1 MKIIIYE
8 MRKSWLKISAVILL
22 IILSIL
28 DMICLSDM
36 CKRNNDRV
44 YGELGQSYYRA
55 YNKFCGEITE
65 EKISLLKK
73 ESDELAAEVA
83 DGLYSTEY
91 DPNRYTGYI
100 FGDNVLLNNEIKPKM
115 SYCILYPNTSNKI
128 ALTAYENIDFY
139 KSLGCDFEARK
150 NEKIAEMYK
159 DRYIPE
165 YRTTVWT
172 DTFFNYD
179 FSSLLCIIMLIFG
192 LSASISTEHETAMIQ
207 LIISTGKGRK
217 TTVSKI
223 ISAAIYCAILSLY
236 FVVIDIMGI
245 NAFLGIDGMN
255 MPIYSAQIFEK
266 TPYNFSFITA
276 IILYAG
282 LRFLSLFLVSL
293 IIMLFS
299 QIFKNSI
306 LSISF
311 SFASVIALIVL
322 STMDRSI
329 FNPVNLFI
337 SRTYLE
343 KFEVLNFFNYPVL
356 SLTAAS
362 LMIFIMSILS
372 IVMIIFVGR
381 IRGEYFHD

>member
-1 MKIIIYE
+1 MKIIICE
-8 MRKSWLKISAVILL
+8 MRKSWLKKSAVILL
-22 IILSIL
+22 IILSVL

-36 CKRNNDRV
+36 CRRNNDRV
-44 YGELGQSYYRA
+44 YGELGKSYYKA

-65 EKISLLKK
+65 EKINLLKK

-83 DGLYSTEY
+83 DGVYSTEY

-100 FGDNVLLNNEIKPKM
+100 FGDNVLLNKEIKPKM

-139 KSLGCDFEARK
+139 NSLGCDFEARK
-150 NEKIAEMYK
+150 NEKIAEMYSG
-159 DRYIPE
+159 RYIPE
-165 YRTTVWT
+165 YWTTVWT

-207 LIISTGKGRK
+207 LIVSAGRGQK

-223 ISAAIYCAILSLY
+223 ISAAIYCGFLSLY
-236 FVVIDIMGI
+236 FVVIDMIGI
-245 NAFLGIDGMN
+245 NAFLGIDGLD
-255 MPIYSAQIFEK
+255 MPIYSAQMFEK

-276 IILYAG
+276 IILYVG
-282 LRFLSLFLVSL
+282 LRFISLFLVSL

-299 QIFKNSI
+299 QVFRNTI

-311 SFASVIALIVL
+311 SFASVIALIVF
-322 STMDRSI
+322 SAMNKSI
-329 FNPVNLFI
+329 FNPMNLFI
-337 SRTYLE
+337 PRTYIE
-343 KFEVLNFFNYPVL
+343 RFEVFNFFDYPIL

-362 LMIFIMSILS
+362 LIMLI
-372 IVMIIFVGR
+372 MCIIGIATIMLVGK
-381 IRGEYFHD
+381 IRGEYSHD

>member
-1 MKIIIYE
+1 MFSIIMKIIIYE

-150 NEKIAEMYK
+150 NEKKRALNI
-159 DRYIPE
+159 
-165 YRTTVWT
+165 RT
-172 DTFFNYD
+172 
-179 FSSLLCIIMLIFG
+179 SIGARRQPRLL
-192 LSASISTEHETAMIQ
+192 
-207 LIISTGKGRK
+207 
-217 TTVSKI
+217 
-223 ISAAIYCAILSLY
+223 
-236 FVVIDIMGI
+236 
-245 NAFLGIDGMN
+245 
-255 MPIYSAQIFEK
+255 
-266 TPYNFSFITA
+266 
-276 IILYAG
+276 
-282 LRFLSLFLVSL
+282 
-293 IIMLFS
+293 
-299 QIFKNSI
+299 
-306 LSISF
+306 
-311 SFASVIALIVL
+311 
-322 STMDRSI
+322 
-329 FNPVNLFI
+329 
-337 SRTYLE
+337 
-343 KFEVLNFFNYPVL
+343 
-356 SLTAAS
+356 
-362 LMIFIMSILS
+362 
-372 IVMIIFVGR
+372 
-381 IRGEYFHD
+381 